1 MRSNV
6 VISRNG
12 NNSLHQ
18 HWLSNNYADRN
29 WDLILLFY
37 DRKAFENFHTSEG
50 VSKFYIEGGKWTSI
64 YKFFL
69 NNNKLEA
76 YNYYWFPDDD
86 LEIDSISINKLFQ
99 AMDEHNLFVA
109 QPSLTKDSF
118 YTFLLLIQNEA
129 FILRYSN
136 FIEVMAPCLNR
147 EVLQKALEDFKECES
162 GVGLDHLWGNYF
174 NYELKKMAILD
185 EISMK
190 HTRPI
195 GGPLYDYLRS
205 KNIDHMDELR
215 KLLKKYSQ
223 RPIRPY
229 VYEALSKTNKI
240 VKNKYLLGYL
250 HLKEYY
256 SKRNEFNDLKLT
268 LKKLLRLFKYY
279 FIYFIKT

>member
-18 HWLSNNYADRN
+18 YWISKNYIDRN

-37 DRKAFENFHTSEG
+37 ERKAFDNFNTSEG
-50 VSKFYIEGGKWTSI
+50 VSKF
-64 YKFFL
+64 
-69 NNNKLEA
+69 
-76 YNYYWFPDDD
+76 
-86 LEIDSISINKLFQ
+86 
-99 AMDEHNLFVA
+99 
-109 QPSLTKDSF
+109 
-118 YTFLLLIQNEA
+118 
-129 FILRYSN
+129 
-136 FIEVMAPCLNR
+136 FIEVMAPC
-147 EVLQKALEDFKECES
+147 VTKKILQEALEDFKECES
-162 GVGLDHLWGNYF
+162 GIGLDHLWGNYF

-190 HTRPI
+190 HTRPV

-229 VYEALSKTNKI
+229 VYEGLTKTNQT
-240 VKNKYLLGYL
+240 VKNKFLLGYL

-256 SKRNEFNDLKLT
+256 SKRNEFNDPKHT
-268 LKKLLRLFKYY
+268 LKKLLRLLKYY